1 MSTSNEKSS
10 KRINAGVLVIGGL
23 FLAAGLSPY
32 ISQFYPSDTIEQEMD
47 AVDKVPIESILLSE
61 SEPMSEEKKIVAIA
75 NVETK
80 EENIENDEQLADGT
94 VLPPLHESDTFFLN
108 ELSANSQQSLFVPVD
123 IIRNMV
129 VFVDNFSRGEL
140 VINFSPLQRP
150 QENFSV
156 TTQKDTLFI
165 NSDSYLRY
173 EGYALAIDSLNT
185 EKFIELYTMIMP
197 LIDEAYQEIG
207 YPSGSFNQTL
217 DKAIDHLLETP
228 IIHYKL
234 KLISPSV
241 MYQYA
246 DEHIEALPNTQ
257 KLMLRMGPH
266 NLQMVQEK
274 LKEIQNEIQR
284 L

>member
-1 MSTSNEKSS
+1 MSTSNKKSS

-32 ISQFYPSDTIEQEMD
+32 ISQYYPSDTVKQKVK
-47 AVDKVPIESILLSE
+47 AVDKVPTEPIQLSE
-61 SEPMSEEKKIVAIA
+61 SEPISEKEAVVAIA
-75 NVETK
+75 TVETNK
-80 EENIENDEQLADGT
+80 EYIENSEHLAGGT

-108 ELSANSQQSLFVPVD
+108 ELSTNSQQSLFVPVD

-129 VFVDNFSRGEL
+129 VFIDNFSRGEL
-140 VINFSPLQRP
+140 VSNFSPLQRP

-156 TTQKDTLFI
+156 TTQKGTLFI

-185 EKFIELYTMIMP
+185 EKFIEVYTMIMP

-246 DEHIEALPNTQ
+246 DEHIEALPDTQ